1 MKYYIISILL
11 LCCGGILFA
20 NYAFAQVDLNYVK
33 GNIVNATIDSSA
45 VSYNLLK
52 VRFSLLNTDSSPVQF
67 YNSDIHLYDSKS
79 QMYDD
84 YVDYSD
90 CPAFIFDINPGVSI
104 SPVVCFQVPKEQ
116 DLTYSLYF
124 VDSLGGRLSG
134 SLKFPLPPNIP
145 EFNTINETN
154 ATVPINS
161 TNQANPSVITSPNQ
175 SLAITPPNQS
185 IQNIPQTTPSNPTPF
200 TNNSH
205 PLKAVGTFGTLQIDR
220 NLYVITNVQ
229 NTTIEVDG
237 TINQL
242 VSGNDEVTIDFTLPD
257 GSTKNSQ
264 ITANSDGT
272 FHTTLPL
279 DSNSEKGSYSVS
291 ASYSNTSIGALTF
304 TVNQISA
311 SNNPSPINSQNSP
324 LPTPS
329 ITTATKIPS
338 WVKNIFIFY
347 GQGRI
352 SDDDL
357 IGAIQYLVQQG
368 IIHLKS

>member
-11 LCCGGILFA
+11 LCGGGILFA

-33 GNIVNATIDSSA
+33 GNIVNATMDSSA

-67 YNSDIHLYDSKS
+67 YDSDVHLYDSKS

-134 SLKFPLPPNIP
+134 SLKLPLPPNIP
-145 EFNTINETN
+145 EFNTINENNGTTN
-154 ATVPINS
+154 L
-161 TNQANPSVITSPNQ
+161 NQ
-175 SLAITPPNQS
+175 SLPVPPPNQS
-185 IQNIPQTTPSNPTPF
+185 IQNIPTTAPSSPTPSA
-200 TNNSH
+200 NNSH
-205 PLKAVGTFGTLQIDR
+205 PLKAVGTLGTLQIDR
-220 NLYVITNVQ
+220 SLYVITNVQ
-229 NTTIEVDG
+229 NPTVEVDG
-237 TINQL
+237 TVNNL
-242 VSGNDEVTIDFTLPD
+242 VSGNSKVTILFTLPD
-257 GSTKNSQ
+257 GTTKNSE
-264 ITANSDGT
+264 ITASNDGT
-272 FHTTLPL
+272 FHTALSL

-291 ASYSNTSIGALTF
+291 AFYTNTPIGALTF
-304 TVNQISA
+304 TVKQVSI
-311 SNNPSPINSQNSP
+311 SNNPNLVNPQTP
-324 LPTPS
+324 QAPTMS
-329 ITTATKIPS
+329 AGSTKIPS

-347 GQGRI
+347 GQGKI

-368 IIHLKS
+368 MIHLKS